1 MHSNLRSVLHIDES
15 LASKT
20 NNLPLETSKR
30 KTPIGGLPLVS
41 KQKLIQA
48 DPIDGDNNE
57 YMVDVKNG
65 NANILVSATPSLS
78 LFLSCFHL
86 IWCV

>member
-1 MHSNLRSVLHIDES
+1 MHTNLRSVLHIDEP

-41 KQKLIQA
+41 RQKLIQA
-48 DPIDGDNNE
+48 DPIDCDSNE

-65 NANILVSATPSLS
+65 NANILVSASRVVLTLS
-78 LFLSCFHL
+78 G
-86 IWCV
+86 V

>member
-1 MHSNLRSVLHIDES
+1 MHSNLHSVLHIDES

-48 DPIDGDNNE
+48 DPIDGDSNE

-65 NANILVSATPSLS
+65 NTNILVSGTPFLLS
-78 LFLSCFHL
+78 SCLVF
-86 IWCV
+86 I